1 MSSEGQQ
8 SPSLLFRRVVRPSLR
23 VLTLSEVR
31 SVAVFEAD
39 FPFRFPH
46 GVREDGKRKWERR
59 QALRRMRPADVV
71 DQATVVNR

>member
-1 MSSEGQQ
+1 M
-8 SPSLLFRRVVRPSLR
+8 R
-23 VLTLSEVR
+23 VLTIFEGLVFTL
-31 SVAVFEAD
+31 FEAH

-59 QALRRMRPADVV
+59 QALRRMRPAVVV

>member
-39 FPFRFPH
+39 FLFRFPR
-46 GVREDGKRKWERR
+46 GVGENGKRKWEQRQVQTGRGRSRR
-59 QALRRMRPADVV
+59 RSDDGA
-71 DQATVVNR
+71 

>member
-1 MSSEGQQ
+1 LL
-8 SPSLLFRRVVRPSLR
+8 SPFHTTRKSALR
-23 VLTLSEVR
+23 VLTIFEGLVFTL
-31 SVAVFEAD
+31 FEAH

-59 QALRRMRPADVV
+59 QALRRMRPAVVV